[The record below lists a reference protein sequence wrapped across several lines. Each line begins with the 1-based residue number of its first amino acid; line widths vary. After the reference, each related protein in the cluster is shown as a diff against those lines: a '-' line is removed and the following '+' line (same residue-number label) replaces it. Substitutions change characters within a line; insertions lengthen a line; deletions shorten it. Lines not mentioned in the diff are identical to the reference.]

1 MDINSDLAAVSR
13 RIAEITGAAA
23 PSPAAPAALPPGAVG
38 ATGPDGMPVIDPSA
52 LGSTSFASLVQAALA
67 GRGGAANPGA
77 DGDGIAYARGMTQTN
92 PGAPAPVAPE
102 EIDRL
107 VSANAATWNVD
118 PSLIKAII
126 ANESGFNANA
136 TSGAG
141 AQGLMQ
147 LMPGT
152 ASGLGV
158 TDSYDPAQNVWGGT
172 RYVRGLLDRFGGN
185 VELAVAA
192 YNAGPGAVEKYS
204 GVPPYAET
212 QNYVQ
217 NVLASYEKYKAQI
230 PR

>member
-1 MDINSDLAAVSR
+1 MDINSDLLAVQA
-13 RIAEITGAAA
+13 RIAEITGSA
-23 PSPAAPAALPPGAVG
+23 PQPATADS
-38 ATGPDGMPVIDPSA
+38 GPD
-52 LGSTSFASLVQAALA
+52 FAALVQAELRSHGIDSAAPPSQPDPLA
-67 GRGGAANPGA
+67 T
-77 DGDGIAYARGMTQTN
+77 AR
-92 PGAPAPVAPE
+92 APVPSD
-102 EIDRL
+102 EIERL

-126 ANESGFNANA
+126 ANESGFDANA

-158 TDSYDPAQNVWGGT
+158 TDAYDPAQNVWGGT
-172 RYVRGLLDRFGGN
+172 RYMRGLLDRFGGN
-185 VELAVAA
+185 TELAVAA

-217 NVLASYEKYKAQI
+217 NVLASYQKYKSEG

>member
-1 MDINSDLAAVSR
+1 MDINNDLLAVQQ
-13 RIAEITGAAA
+13 RIAQITGADV
-23 PSPAAPAALPPGAVG
+23 PQPT
-38 ATGPDGMPVIDPSA
+38 ATDGTA
-52 LGSTSFASLVQAALA
+52 SFAALVQAELHAHGIEAPDQAVA
-67 GRGGAANPGA
+67 GPDASAN
-77 DGDGIAYARGMTQTN
+77 AR
-92 PGAPAPVAPE
+92 APVPSE
-102 EIDRL
+102 EIERL
-107 VSANAATWNVD
+107 VSANGATWNVD

-126 ANESGFNANA
+126 ANESGFDAGA
-136 TSGAG
+136 TSHAG

-158 TDSYDPAQNVWGGT
+158 TDAYDPAQNVWGGT
-172 RYVRGLLDRFGGN
+172 RYMRGLLDRFGGN

-217 NVLASYEKYKAQI
+217 NVLASYQRYKSEA

>member
-1 MDINSDLAAVSR
+1 MNISSDLAAVAR
-13 RIAEITGAAA
+13 RIAEITSAVS
-23 PSPAAPAALPPGAVG
+23 PSPVPPVPTAAIPAAGGSGPGGLPVL
-38 ATGPDGMPVIDPSA
+38 DPSQLRGTPFGA
-52 LGSTSFASLVQAALA
+52 MVAAALA
-67 GRGGAANPGA
+67 EQGGVAADP
-77 DGDGIAYARGMTQTN
+77 DGIAYAQAA
-92 PGAPAPVAPE
+92 PGAPAPVAPA

-118 PSLIKAII
+118 PALIKAII

-152 ASGLGV
+152 AAGLGV
-158 TDSYDPAQNVWGGT
+158 SDAYDPVQNVWGGT
-172 RYVRGLLDRFGGN
+172 RYIRGLLDRFSGN
-185 VELAVAA
+185 LPLAVAA
-192 YNAGPGAVEKYS
+192 YNAGPGAVEKYN

-217 NVLASYEKYKAQI
+217 NVLASYEKYKAQ
-230 PR
+230 PLR

>member
-1 MDINSDLAAVSR
+1 MDITSDLQAVTR
-13 RIAEITGAAA
+13 RIAEITGAATPLA
-23 PSPAAPAALPPGAVG
+23 PPVTAAPATAVAGTDGLPVL
-38 ATGPDGMPVIDPSA
+38 DPSR
-52 LGSTSFASLVQAALA
+52 LGGTPFAALVQAALA
-67 GRGGAANPGA
+67 GGRAQPPT
-77 DGDGIAYARGMTQTN
+77 DGDGIAYAQASQPAN
-92 PGAPAPVAPE
+92 APAPMAPE

-158 TDSYDPAQNVWGGT
+158 TNSYDPAQNVWGGT
-172 RYVRGLLDRFGGN
+172 RYLRGLLDRFGGN
-185 VELAVAA
+185 VELAVAG

-204 GVPPYAET
+204 GVPPYAQT

-217 NVLASYEKYKAQI
+217 NVLASYEKYRSQT